1 MIFESE
7 NDADG
12 IKKILT
18 ELHSYVPF
26 AGEGDKR
33 EYCSQ
38 GIVGDQLT
46 VERVVN
52 AHMTLSNGFT
62 PEERMDGLHCEIAD
76 WHAGNKILKILF
88 LEILL

>member
-1 MIFESE
+1 MGVIFESE

-12 IKKILT
+12 IQKILK
-18 ELHSYVPF
+18 ELHEYVPY
-26 AGEGDKR
+26 AGEGDERK
-33 EYCSQ
+33 YCSQ

-76 WHAGNKILKILF
+76 WHAGNKALNVCI
-88 LEILL
+88 